1 MISEF
6 QDLSDKIDRLAQL
19 TQSLRAENYLLR
31 QANTLLSAENLAFKE
46 RLIEAQR
53 RVEALLDE
61 LPKPPDAPDAEE
73 EPAEDASVADAS
85 VADASAQEAPRDPNA
100 PIPPHL
106 AHAQRQGAR

>member
-31 QANTLLSAENLAFKE
+31 QANTLLSAENVAFKE

-61 LPKPPDAPDAEE
+61 LPKPPDASDDADALAEEALPDA
-73 EPAEDASVADAS
+73 
-85 VADASAQEAPRDPNA
+85 NA
-100 PIPPHL
+100 PLPPHL
-106 AHAQRQGAR
+106 AHARREGTA

>member
-31 QANTLLSAENLAFKE
+31 QANNLLSAENIAFKE

-53 RVEALLDE
+53 RVEALLAQ
-61 LPKPPDAPDAEE
+61 LPAPEGGADDA
-73 EPAEDASVADAS
+73 ADAGPDVGS
-85 VADASAQEAPRDPNA
+85 NAGEPNETS
-100 PIPPHL
+100 
-106 AHAQRQGAR
+106 Q

>member
-46 RLIEAQR
+46 RLIQAQH
-53 RVEALLDE
+53 RVEALLE
-61 LPKPPDAPDAEE
+61 QFPAPESAEAPDAPANDDADDAD
-73 EPAEDASVADAS
+73 EPN
-85 VADASAQEAPRDPNA
+85 EAT
-100 PIPPHL
+100 
-106 AHAQRQGAR
+106 Q